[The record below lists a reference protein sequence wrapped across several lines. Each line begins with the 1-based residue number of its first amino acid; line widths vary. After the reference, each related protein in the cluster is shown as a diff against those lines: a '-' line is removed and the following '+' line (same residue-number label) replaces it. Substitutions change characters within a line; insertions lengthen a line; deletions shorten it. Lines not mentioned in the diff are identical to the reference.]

1 MNSSSVNRR
10 RRKLALK
17 DRRILL
23 GVSGGIA
30 VYKAVELL
38 RMLQR
43 EGAEVRVVMTK
54 SATKFVSPL
63 TFSTLSRHPA
73 YYSLFSDPQRWEI
86 EHISLADFAELFLIA
101 PATANIIGKIA
112 SGIADDLLTT
122 TALSVNCPIVIA
134 PAMHSQMWSNP
145 IVQENLKKLKGLGY
159 HIIEPEEGEL
169 ASGGIGK
176 GRLASLEKIVG
187 VVKEILNPI
196 LPLKGV
202 KILITAGPTR
212 EYIDP
217 IRFISNPSSGIM
229 GYTLAEEAIKRRAEV
244 ILISGPTNLTPPSGC
259 KFIRVE
265 TADEMLSSALEHFKD
280 VDVVIATA
288 AVSDFKPERREEQ
301 KIKKKEQL
309 VLRLTPTP
317 DVLLE
322 LGKRKGDK
330 ILVGFAAETDNLI
343 ENALEKM
350 EKKNLDIIVA
360 NLISP
365 NEYGFG
371 EKDLFAS
378 IIRKDEKPT
387 QPKTFSKRELAIRLL
402 EEIESLLKEK

>member
-1 MNSSSVNRR
+1 M
-10 RRKLALK
+10 KEKMALK
-17 DRRILL
+17 NRRILL

-30 VYKAVELL
+30 AYKAVELL
-38 RMLQR
+38 RLLQK

-54 SATKFVSPL
+54 SATRFVSPL
-63 TFSTLSRHPA
+63 TFSSLSRHPA
-73 YYSLFSDPQRWEI
+73 YYSLFYNPQQYEI

-122 TALSVNCPIVIA
+122 TVLSVNCPIVIA

-145 IVQENLKKLKGLGY
+145 IVQENIKKLQNLGF
-159 HIIEPEEGEL
+159 HIIEPEEGLL
-169 ASGGIGK
+169 ASGDIGK
-176 GRLASLEKIVG
+176 GRLASLKKIVER
-187 VVKEILNPI
+187 VKEIINPF
-196 LPLKGV
+196 LPLKGI

-217 IRFISNPSSGIM
+217 IRFISNPSTGVM
-229 GYTLAEEAIKRRAEV
+229 GYTLAEEALKRGAEV
-244 ILISGPTNLTPPSGC
+244 ILISGPTNLSPPSGC

-265 TADEMLSSALEHFKD
+265 TAEEMFSSTLENFEN

-288 AVSDFKPERREEQ
+288 AVSDFKPKEKARL
-301 KIKKKEQL
+301 KIKKREEL
-309 VLRLTPTP
+309 NLSLSPTP
-317 DVLLE
+317 DILLE
-322 LGKRKGDK
+322 LGKRKGRK

-350 EKKNLDIIVA
+350 EKKNLDLIVA

-365 NEYGFG
+365 GEYGFG
-371 EKDLFAS
+371 SKNLFAS
-378 IIRKDEKPT
+378 LIRRGKTPPQPT
-387 QPKTFSKRELAIRLL
+387 TFTKRELAKLILD
-402 EEIESLLKEK
+402 EVEGILKEP

>member
-1 MNSSSVNRR
+1 MKSSSVNRR

-17 DRRILL
+17 DKRILL

-43 EGAEVRVVMTK
+43 EGAVVKVVMTK

-145 IVQENLKKLKGLGY
+145 IVQENIKKLKGLGY
-159 HIIEPEEGEL
+159 HIIEPEEGVL
-169 ASGGIGK
+169 ASGDIGK
-176 GRLASLEKIVG
+176 GRLASLEKIVE
-187 VVKEILNPI
+187 VVKVILNPN

-217 IRFISNPSSGIM
+217 IRFISNPSTGVM
-229 GYTLAEEAIKRRAEV
+229 GYALAEEAMKMGAEV
-244 ILISGPTNLTPPSGC
+244 ILISGPTNLSPPSGC
-259 KFIRVE
+259 KFISIE
-265 TADEMLSSALEHFKD
+265 TAEEMLSVALENFKD

-288 AVSDFKPERREEQ
+288 AVSDFKPETIAEQ
-301 KIKKKEQL
+301 KIRKKEEL
-309 VLRLTPTP
+309 VLRLTSTP

-322 LGKRKGDK
+322 LGKRKESK

-365 NEYGFG
+365 GEYGFG
-371 EKDLFAS
+371 EKNLYAS
-378 IIRKDEKPT
+378 IIRKGRTPP
-387 QPKTFSKRELAIRLL
+387 QPATFTKGELAIRLL
-402 EEIESLLKEK
+402 EEVESILKEG

>member
-1 MNSSSVNRR
+1 M
-10 RRKLALK
+10 ALK
-17 DRRILL
+17 GRRILL

-43 EGAEVRVVMTK
+43 EGAEVRVVMTE

-63 TFSTLSRHPA
+63 TFSTLSRYPA

-86 EHISLADFAELFLIA
+86 EHISLAEFAELFLIA
-101 PATANIIGKIA
+101 PATANIIGKLA
-112 SGIADDLLTT
+112 SGIGDDLLTT
-122 TALSVNCPIVIA
+122 TALSVNCPKVIA

-145 IVQENLKKLKGLGY
+145 IVQENIKKLKWSGY
-159 HIIEPEEGEL
+159 YIVEPEEGEL
-169 ASGGIGK
+169 ASGGRGK
-176 GRLASLEKIVG
+176 GRLASLEKIVE
-187 VVKEILNPI
+187 VVKEVLNPN
-196 LPLKGV
+196 LPLRGV

-229 GYTLAEEAIKRRAEV
+229 GYTLAEEAIKRGAEV
-244 ILISGPTNLTPPSGC
+244 ILISGPTNLAPPPGC
-259 KFIRVE
+259 VFVSVE
-265 TADEMLSSALEHFKD
+265 TTDEMLSSALEHFKD
-280 VDVVIATA
+280 VDVIIATA
-288 AVSDFKPERREEQ
+288 AVSDFKPLTRAEQ
-301 KIKKKEQL
+301 KIKKKGEL
-309 VLRLTPTP
+309 VLRLTTTP

-322 LGKRKGDK
+322 LGKRKGNK

-350 EKKNLDIIVA
+350 EQKNLDIIVA

-378 IIRKDEKPT
+378 IIRKDKNPPEPT
-387 QPKTFSKRELAIRLL
+387 TFSKRELAIRLL
-402 EEIESLLKEK
+402 EEIESLIKAK